1 MSSDSTVLSLGDS
14 LIRESDLNL
23 LSGPHWLNDRVISFY
38 FEYLHLHKFE
48 SASGVC
54 FISPEVSQF
63 LKLANFE
70 EIPIFLEPLE
80 LERKDVIL
88 MAVNNAKDPSGEPS
102 FRKLWSSRLLTKARV
117 LASGIII
124 FIRLSNS

>member
-1 MSSDSTVLSLGDS
+1 MGMYITEDWCLYFNEVTDLSYNFQKMATDEAVLSLGDA

-23 LSGPHWLNDRVISFY
+23 LSGPFWLNDRLIGFY

-48 SASGVC
+48 SSSGVC

-80 LERKDVIL
+80 LEKKDLVL
-88 MAVNNAKDPSGEPS
+88 LAVNNASDPSGTVKP
-102 FRKLWSSRLLTKARV
+102 R
-117 LASGIII
+117 
-124 FIRLSNS
+124 N

>member
-1 MSSDSTVLSLGDS
+1 MYLNEDWYLYFNEVTNLSYNFQKMATDEVVLSLGDA

-23 LSGPHWLNDRVISFY
+23 LSGPFWLNDRLIGFY

-48 SASGVC
+48 SSSGVC

-80 LERKDVIL
+80 LEKKDVVL
-88 MAVNNAKDPSGEPS
+88 LAVNNASDPSGTVKP
-102 FRKLWSSRLLTKARV
+102 R
-117 LASGIII
+117 
-124 FIRLSNS
+124 N

>member
-1 MSSDSTVLSLGDS
+1 MGMYINEDWYLYFNEVTNLSYNFQKMATDEAVLSLGDA

-23 LSGPHWLNDRVISFY
+23 LSGPFWLNDRLIGFY

-48 SASGVC
+48 SSSGVC

-80 LERKDVIL
+80 LEKKDLVL
-88 MAVNNAKDPSGEPS
+88 LAVNNASDPSGTVKP
-102 FRKLWSSRLLTKARV
+102 R
-117 LASGIII
+117 
-124 FIRLSNS
+124 N